1 MEDPSR
7 IELAEAANQLIDS
20 EDAQDLYKKLRWVYE
35 VASKGLPVRLVGRAA
50 VINPLLVLMLRDKDA
65 GERVLQLVERKREES
80 ELPSLEGD
88 EGFDRKAYMR
98 ELMARKRERQRRL
111 VHLHNQ
117 LRSELDKLKG
127 ADRIEFERVHAN
139 RWLTVRQERE
149 DELRLNSGRRLT
161 EEERK
166 AIIAQLWVDVDAELD
181 AYEKWINEELRKP
194 VLNRTSEFK
203 FHLQPKKEV
212 SSD

>member
-7 IELAEAANQLIDS
+7 TELAEAANQLIDS

-80 ELPSLEGD
+80 DLPSLEGD

-127 ADRIEFERVHAN
+127 ADRIEFEREHAN

-161 EEERK
+161 DEERK

-181 AYEKWINEELRKP
+181 AYEQWINSELKKP
-194 VLNRTSEFK
+194 VLSRTDTFK

-212 SSD
+212 SND